1 MAFTSQQSHTS
12 LQLLNILS
20 SVFSLAI
27 SCLESTDHNYGPDL
41 FSLLGKL
48 KTCVSLICQIDL
60 NDLYTCKSSMLSENW
75 RHFPIP
81 SSWQSDEN
89 TIMSRSAYN
98 LCVSCSVSSFSG
110 WERDEFTLNLLKKNR
125 KDTFFGVNITGQRVA
140 GWLSKDAESYLSE
153 LWKCIELLVP
163 TLSALDFDNAAAN
176 AKKVDWYKKVVE
188 NLESN
193 FKDVPIACHGEDSAL
208 NILFIFAHATLL
220 LARHEQDDIKSEA
233 LLKHAISIILPTVSS
248 VRLYYYP
255 LRMLYYRNPKSFIC
269 QIRPNFISI
278 NHYGTLS

>member
-89 TIMSRSAYN
+89 TIIKLRELGIKKITIIKGQLGSTIR
-98 LCVSCSVSSFSG
+98 
-110 WERDEFTLNLLKKNR
+110 EF
-125 KDTFFGVNITGQRVA
+125 
-140 GWLSKDAESYLSE
+140 
-153 LWKCIELLVP
+153 
-163 TLSALDFDNAAAN
+163 
-176 AKKVDWYKKVVE
+176 
-188 NLESN
+188 
-193 FKDVPIACHGEDSAL
+193 DS
-208 NILFIFAHATLL
+208 
-220 LARHEQDDIKSEA
+220 
-233 LLKHAISIILPTVSS
+233 
-248 VRLYYYP
+248 
-255 LRMLYYRNPKSFIC
+255 
-269 QIRPNFISI
+269 
-278 NHYGTLS
+278 